1 MKIPAIIVA
10 FASALAV
17 PAADGPVAPAAADGT
32 ELLRDPAFRRGFV
45 LLRPEPGRKVTCG
58 AVRGPEDGEP
68 VWQLAQ
74 WSSRHPFDS
83 ATPAERPA
91 GGAVRLATPARTLAF
106 GGDDGALLLGVN
118 AAAEYADRPRA
129 KGEPWV
135 HLLVEQPIAAAPRIG
150 DLSSCRF
157 HLEARL
163 EKAALVRPDGYDPR
177 IHAAQFQVFLTVQY
191 VDKGKPGHGD
201 YLWFGIP
208 VYDNRRRTSATYA
221 APDSGGT
228 GKFIY
233 TAASARFT
241 AGSTHD
247 DGWVTFEADVLP
259 LIRDGLAAARSRK
272 FLKDLPD
279 DHVFRITAV
288 NMGWEVPGTFDVGI
302 RVRRLSLTA
311 GKR

>member
-1 MKIPAIIVA
+1 MNSPAIIIA
-10 FASALAV
+10 LASALAV
-17 PAADGPVAPAAADGT
+17 SAADGPTAPAGT

-45 LLRPEPGRKVTCG
+45 LLRPEPGRKVKDG
-58 AVRGPEDGEP
+58 VLRGPGDGEP

-83 ATPAERPA
+83 ETPAERRA
-91 GGAVRLATPARTLAF
+91 GGAIRLANPGRTLVF
-106 GGDDGALLLGVN
+106 GGDDGVLSLGVN

-135 HLLVEQPIAAAPRIG
+135 HLLVEQPIDAAPRIG

-163 EKAALVRPDGYDPR
+163 VKAALVRPDGHDPR

-191 VDKGKPGHGD
+191 VEKGKPGHGD

-208 VYDNRRRTSATYA
+208 VYDNRRRTSPAYA

-233 TAASARFT
+233 TAASERFT
-241 AGSTHD
+241 AGSAHD

-259 LIRDGLAAARSRK
+259 MIRDGLAAARGRG
-272 FLKDLPD
+272 FLRDLGD
-279 DHVFRITAV
+279 DTVFRITSL
-288 NMGWEVPGTFDVGI
+288 NMGWEVPGTFDVEMQ
-302 RVRRLSLTA
+302 VRRMSLVA
-311 GKR
+311 GGR